1 MIIQDWSVITSQAL
15 QNLWQGFIKFI
26 PQLIGAIIIFVI
38 GWIISVWI
46 GKIIAEILKRLQLD
60 KIFERTKWEEA
71 FEKAEFKVKVSDFI
85 GGIIKWILVIVF
97 LLAAVEVL
105 GLGQFAGFLKSI
117 VAWLPNIA
125 VAAAIF
131 VVAVIIADFTEKLV
145 KAIVAK
151 MGVSYTKFL
160 GTTVKWAIW
169 IFATFAILSQLG
181 VAKDIVQ
188 ILITGF
194 VALIVI
200 SSGIAFGLG
209 GKDAARDILEDL
221 RKKIKE

>member
-145 KAIVAK
+145 KAIRKNQVIYLPTQK
-151 MGVSYTKFL
+151 IMNFLKESHSGGEVVIIMGA
-160 GTTVKWAIW
+160 G
-169 IFATFAILSQLG
+169 
-181 VAKDIVQ
+181 DIY
-188 ILITGF
+188 
-194 VALIVI
+194 
-200 SSGIAFGLG
+200 GL
-209 GKDAARDILEDL
+209 AP
-221 RKKIKE
+221 